1 MKSVLGT
8 SKAEVK
14 VISAVEHMANK
25 IFQLYS
31 NFLLEE
37 ARQPW
42 NKILAKE
49 INSSPWK
56 DLRGIVHNTPRSK
69 TRDSF
74 KECVTLHML
83 TVFRNNAAEAQMYYI
98 CNCLKKPSRVPIRQ
112 FVRHMQQLNHNMSDC
127 WKYKK
132 DSKIKKGLSKVS
144 VVRGSTPL
152 IKRLPVHLYSF

>member
-49 INSSPWK
+49 INSSLWK
-56 DLRGIVHNTPRSK
+56 DLRGIVHNTPRIA
-69 TRDSF
+69 R
-74 KECVTLHML
+74 L
-83 TVFRNNAAEAQMYYI
+83 
-98 CNCLKKPSRVPIRQ
+98 
-112 FVRHMQQLNHNMSDC
+112 
-127 WKYKK
+127 
-132 DSKIKKGLSKVS
+132 G
-144 VVRGSTPL
+144 TPL
-152 IKRLPVHLYSF
+152 KSVSHYTCSQYSVTMPLKHKRITSVIA

>member
-1 MKSVLGT
+1 VKSVLGT

-49 INSSPWK
+49 INSS
-56 DLRGIVHNTPRSK
+56 L
-69 TRDSF
+69 
-74 KECVTLHML
+74 
-83 TVFRNNAAEAQMYYI
+83 
-98 CNCLKKPSRVPIRQ
+98 
-112 FVRHMQQLNHNMSDC
+112 
-127 WKYKK
+127 
-132 DSKIKKGLSKVS
+132 
-144 VVRGSTPL
+144 
-152 IKRLPVHLYSF
+152 